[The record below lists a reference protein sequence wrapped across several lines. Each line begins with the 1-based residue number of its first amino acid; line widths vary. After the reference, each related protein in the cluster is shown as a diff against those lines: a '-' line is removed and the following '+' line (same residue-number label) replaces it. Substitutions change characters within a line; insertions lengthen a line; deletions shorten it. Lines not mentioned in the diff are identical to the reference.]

1 MIGSMIGEDETTL
14 CFYLFCDGMHTKL
27 AIHNPFQK
35 LIGVLYLGTNNLPWK
50 QTRCAS
56 NASISSMQIFKQP
69 RTKVKLPCGWKTPK
83 GKCWKTNC
91 LCSCK

>member
-1 MIGSMIGEDETTL
+1 MIGLMIGKDETML
-14 CFYLFCDGMHTKL
+14 CLYLFCQAMHTNH

-56 NASISSMQIFKQP
+56 SASIWSMKIFKQP
-69 RTKVKLPCGWKTPK
+69 TTKVKLPCGWKTP
-83 GKCWKTNC
+83 
-91 LCSCK
+91 